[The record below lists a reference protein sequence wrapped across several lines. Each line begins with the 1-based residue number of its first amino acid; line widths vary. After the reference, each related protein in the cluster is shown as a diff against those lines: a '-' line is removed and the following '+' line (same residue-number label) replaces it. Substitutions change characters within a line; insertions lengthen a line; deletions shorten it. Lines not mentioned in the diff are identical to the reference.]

1 MCPECF
7 ATIALVVTGAIST
20 GGVAAASIKLLRS
33 KKIAA
38 NISQGINRKEKGK

>member
-7 ATIALVVTGAIST
+7 ATIALVVTGAVST
-20 GGVAAASIKLLRS
+20 GGVAAASIKLFRS

-38 NISQGINRKEKGK
+38 RISQKTLTKEKGK

>member
-20 GGVAAASIKLLRS
+20 GGVAAASIKLFRS

-38 NISQGINRKEKGK
+38 NISQVINRKEKGK